1 MDSLA
6 RRKAALRARMREMR
20 VAISPE
26 ERAASAER
34 VMARLFDVPTV
45 RMARTILSFSSFG
58 SEVPTEEIVRR
69 LHEEGRRVL
78 LPFVEGHEMEA
89 AEAPAGDSLVA
100 TDYGPMEPTER
111 VAVHPSEVDV
121 VLVPALAFDRLGYR
135 VGYGGGHYDRYLA
148 RLGPRAVRVG
158 VAFHAQVVTAVPHGV
173 EDEPV
178 DLVVTD
184 AETVDCRAERRASK
198 PSGR

>member
-6 RRKAALRARMREMR
+6 RRKAALRSRMRRLR
-20 VAISPE
+20 VAIPPQ

-34 VMARLFDVPTV
+34 VMSRLFDVPALQA
-45 RMARTILSFSSFG
+45 ARTVLSFSSFG
-58 SEVPTEEIVRR
+58 SEVPTEGIVRR
-69 LHEEGRRVL
+69 LHDEGRRVF
-78 LPFVEGHEMEA
+78 LPFVEGHDIEA

-100 TDYGPMEPTER
+100 TDYGPMEPAER
-111 VAVHPSEVDV
+111 VAVHPSEIDV

-148 RLGPRAVRVG
+148 RVGTGAVRVG
-158 VAFHAQVVTAVPHGV
+158 IAFHAQLVPAVPHGV

-178 DLVVTD
+178 DVVVTET
-184 AETVDCRAERRASK
+184 ETVDCRTERRASK
-198 PSGR
+198 PSGQ

>member
-6 RRKAALRARMREMR
+6 RRKAALRARMRRMR
-20 VAISPE
+20 VAISPQ

-34 VMARLFDVPTV
+34 VMSRLFDVPALQT
-45 RMARTILSFSSFG
+45 ARTVLSFSSFG
-58 SEVPTEEIVRR
+58 SEVPTEWIARR
-69 LHEEGRRVL
+69 LHDEGRRVL
-78 LPFVEGHEMEA
+78 LPFLEGHDIEA
-89 AEAPAGDSLVA
+89 AEAPASDSLVA

-111 VAVHPSEVDV
+111 VAVHPTEVDV
-121 VLVPALAFDRLGYR
+121 VLVPGLAFDRLGYR
-135 VGYGGGHYDRYLA
+135 VGYGGGHYDRYLV
-148 RLGPRAVRVG
+148 RVGTYAVRVG
-158 VAFHAQVVTAVPHGV
+158 IAFHAQLVPAVPHGV

-178 DLVVTD
+178 DLVVTE

>member
-6 RRKAALRARMREMR
+6 RRKAALRARMRQMR
-20 VAISPE
+20 VAIPPE
-26 ERAASAER
+26 ERATSAER
-34 VMARLFDVPTV
+34 VMSRLFDVPAL
-45 RMARTILSFSSFG
+45 RIARTVLSFSSFG

-69 LHEEGRRVL
+69 LRDEDRRVL
-78 LPFVEGHEMEA
+78 LPFVEGHDMEA
-89 AEAPAGDSLVA
+89 AEASADDSLVA
-100 TDYGPMEPTER
+100 TEYGPMEPTVR

-158 VAFHAQVVTAVPHGV
+158 IAFHAQLVPAVPHGV

-178 DLVVTD
+178 DVLVTE
-184 AETVDCRAERRASK
+184 AETVDCRTERRVSK
-198 PSGR
+198 PSGE